1 LKKAPDLAE
10 LTTRL
15 AEAEEALRAIRAG
28 EVDAVVVEGRHGPQV
43 FTLEGEEH
51 AYRVLIE
58 SMNEGALTLTADK
71 TILYANQCFA
81 RMVKCPLQ
89 KVSGGSF
96 SRFISAH
103 DRTLLRHML
112 SKPRKTGSQIQL
124 TLQGSDGS
132 LLPVCISIR
141 PMEKLGSESAAFSM
155 VVTDMTDA
163 KRSEERLRAL
173 THRVVQAQEAERGRV
188 AHELHDTITQTLCGI
203 LVHSQTLANGLS
215 TREKVLKAQAL
226 RLCDMVGKT
235 VGEVE
240 RISRNLRPSVL
251 DNLGLVA
258 GLRSLGLEFTARAG
272 LPVEMDSAPLTAPV
286 AGDTE
291 LALYRIL
298 QEALRNVEKH
308 AHAGQV
314 TISLSEE
321 REGLLLRIRDDGKGF
336 DPDRPP
342 VRREKTLLG
351 KPKGGLGLLG
361 LRERAASVGGSLK
374 IVSARRKGTEIEVW
388 VPSAAL
394 VSE

>member
-1 LKKAPDLAE
+1 MKKAPGLVE
-10 LTTRL
+10 LTNRL

-58 SMNEGALTLTADK
+58 SMNEGALTLTVDK
-71 TILYANQCFA
+71 TILYSNQCFA
-81 RMVKCPLQ
+81 RMVKCPLE

-103 DRTLLRHML
+103 DRTLLRAL
-112 SKPRKTGSQIQL
+112 IRKPRKSGSQIQL
-124 TLQGSDGS
+124 TLLGSDGS
-132 LLPVCISIR
+132 FLPVCISIR
-141 PMEKLGSESAAFSM
+141 PMVKNGAESAAFSM

-203 LVHSQTLANGLS
+203 LVHSQVLANGLPAEGKAS
-215 TREKVLKAQAL
+215 KAQAL
-226 RLCDMVGKT
+226 KLCDMVGKT

-240 RISRNLRPSVL
+240 RISRNLRPTVL

-258 GLRSLGLEFTARAG
+258 GLRSLGEEFTARAG
-272 LPVEMDSAPLTAPV
+272 LPVELDAAPLTALVP
-286 AGDTE
+286 GNTE

-298 QEALRNVEKH
+298 QETLRNVEKH
-308 AHAGQV
+308 AHARQV
-314 TISLSEE
+314 TISLAEE
-321 REGLLLRIRDDGKGF
+321 RQGIQMRIRDNGKGF
-336 DPDRPP
+336 DPDRLP
-342 VRREKTLLG
+342 VRRAKTLLG
-351 KPKGGLGLLG
+351 KAKGGLGLLG
-361 LRERAASVGGSLK
+361 LRERAASVGGDLK
-374 IVSARRKGTEIEVW
+374 ITSARRKGTEIEVW
-388 VPSAAL
+388 VPLAP
-394 VSE
+394 V